1 MDPRWSERQR
11 ALLQAMGLSWPAG
24 SGVVAEVEAPAAVA
38 TAANSV
44 TPVTPGAVRP
54 PLAADAAQ
62 ALPPP
67 PAAPPASPRPAAVDT
82 SGLADLEA
90 VAEAVRACRACGLC
104 EGRKQAV
111 PGVGHAQA
119 HWMIV
124 GEGPGEQEDL
134 QGEPFVG
141 RSGQLLD
148 EMLAALDL
156 TRAAATP
163 ERQVFIAN
171 TVKCRP
177 PGNRNPTPDE
187 LAACAPYLQ
196 RQLALVK
203 PRMVLAL
210 GRFAAQSLLG
220 TDAPVG
226 SLRGKLHRLP
236 DGTPLVVSYHPSYLL
251 RQPLEKS
258 RAWDDL
264 CLAAEQLAR

>member
-1 MDPRWSERQR
+1 LTDLTSLD
-11 ALLQAMGLSWPAG
+11 A
-24 SGVVAEVEAPAAVA
+24 VAAAVR
-38 TAANSV
+38 SC
-44 TPVTPGAVRP
+44 
-54 PLAADAAQ
+54 Q
-62 ALPPP
+62 
-67 PAAPPASPRPAAVDT
+67 
-82 SGLADLEA
+82 
-90 VAEAVRACRACGLC
+90 ACGLC
-104 EGRKQAV
+104 STRKQAV
-111 PGVGHAQA
+111 PGVGHPNA
-119 HWMIV
+119 HWMLV

-156 TRAAATP
+156 TRAPAPP

-177 PGNRNPTPDE
+177 PGNRNPSPEE

-203 PRMVLAL
+203 PRLVLAL

-220 TDAPVG
+220 TEAPVG
-226 SLRGKLHRLP
+226 SLRGKVHRMA
-236 DGTPLVVSYHPSYLL
+236 DGTPVVVSYHPSYLL
-251 RQPLEKS
+251 RQPLEKA

-264 CLAAEQLAR
+264 CLAAEQVGR